1 MLDNFLQRIRWSNVM
16 RRLCAAAAVKGKA
29 RIDLMIY
36 RIMEMVGDFFFV
48 YADALFD
55 MWRCISCLY
64 FILNVCYS
72 HTKETIGTTY
82 IIKTTLEIIFEEYL
96 LFACFWMDRI
106 RRDHVASVKHP
117 IRFGFDGLYMR
128 LLREYIFFYR
138 LPKAKHLIFFVHV
151 HLLREQKTP
160 NQ

>member
-1 MLDNFLQRIRWSNVM
+1 MRPRPLKEKRELIWWSIALWKWSVSS
-16 RRLCAAAAVKGKA
+16 
-29 RIDLMIY
+29 
-36 RIMEMVGDFFFV
+36 FFV

-72 HTKETIGTTY
+72 HTKETNRNYIY

-117 IRFGFDGLYMR
+117 IRFGFDGLYICVCW
-128 LLREYIFFYR
+128 ENIYFFYR
-138 LPKAKHLIFFVHV
+138 LPKAKHLIFFCKV
-151 HLLREQKTP
+151 HLLRGQKMP
-160 NQ
+160 KLENISVVYRI